1 MKKLVYKTSA
11 LIALIL
17 ILFSCK
23 TLNTNFIT
31 VKGVVSDELGPIA
44 DANVQ
49 VQGNPNSVKTD
60 FDGNYSIQA
69 KKGDTLIVSYSTIAF
84 KKVKVENYNII
95 NVTLESPELLKNVVQ
110 SGSVKRN
117 NNHSNLAPA
126 TNDPLIVV
134 NGNIL
139 HKDIMNVN
147 AIDSKNIESM
157 SVLKDKAATAVYGQ
171 IAKNGAILITTK
183 NISKR
188 ELKKLY
194 EKYSLENSI
203 KSETEVFKISGTVYD
218 CEKLELAG
226 AYIKNLNSKAE
237 TQADFDGKFSIEVKL
252 NDVLEISLLGF
263 KSQKVK
269 IENKENLVVNLKAE
283 QQIMLEKPVIYLYPT
298 EKTAIDIKLDLKGKL
313 LTTFPKYDKNWDV
326 IAEPNGQ
333 IFDKKT
339 NRYYS
344 SLFWDGTIDFPSA
357 HYKFDDGFVVAKEKL
372 VAFFIEKL
380 EHIGLNNQET
390 NDFIQYWLPIL
401 ERNNYNFIH
410 FLVNEEC
417 DEIATLNVNPK
428 PETSI
433 RIYMEF
439 YGLEKFTVI
448 KEQQLPKTERK
459 GFTLVEWGGADF
471 SNMMTEENFISMNK
485 LPKYISL
492 SHKRKDPKDIK
503 PLYIIDGGLASKILF
518 DKLHPSEIKKIETYS
533 GKEGAALYG
542 SDGVGG
548 VFIITTSKSKKWALK
563 ILQGF

>member
-1 MKKLVYKTSA
+1 MKKLVYKISA
-11 LIALIL
+11 LISLIL

-23 TLNTNFIT
+23 TLNTNFVT

-95 NVTLESPELLKNVVQ
+95 NVTLEAEEYPETIVVHKDI
-110 SGSVKRN
+110 KREN
-117 NNHSNLAPA
+117 AYSDNYTEA
-126 TNDPLIVV
+126 LIVV
-134 NGNIL
+134 NGNVL
-139 HKDIMNVN
+139 HKDIMY
-147 AIDSKNIESM
+147 AIDPKNIESVNVFKKENIP
-157 SVLKDKAATAVYGQ
+157 SNFINTKS
-171 IAKNGAILITTK
+171 NGAILITTK

-203 KSETEVFKISGTVYD
+203 KSETEVFKITGIVYD
-218 CEKLELAG
+218 CEKLELSG
-226 AYIKNLNSKAE
+226 TYIKNLNSKVE

-298 EKTAIDIKLDLKGKL
+298 EKTPIDIKLDLKGKL

-344 SLFWDGTIDFPSA
+344 SLFWDGTIDFPED
-357 HYKFDDGFVVAKEKL
+357 HYNYEDGFVVSKENLAK
-372 VAFFIEKL
+372 FFIEKL

-401 ERNNYNFIH
+401 ERNKYNFIH

-428 PETSI
+428 PETTI

-439 YGLEKFTVI
+439 YGLENFTPI
-448 KEQQLPKTERK
+448 KEQQLQKTKRK
-459 GFTLVEWGGADF
+459 GFILVEWGGADV
-471 SNMMTEENFISMNK
+471 S
-485 LPKYISL
+485 
-492 SHKRKDPKDIK
+492 
-503 PLYIIDGGLASKILF
+503 SKIRKNEF
-518 DKLHPSEIKKIETYS
+518 
-533 GKEGAALYG
+533 
-542 SDGVGG
+542 
-548 VFIITTSKSKKWALK
+548 
-563 ILQGF
+563 

>member
-1 MKKLVYKTSA
+1 MKITAISIV
-11 LIALIL
+11 LIL
-17 ILFSCK
+17 LLQSCK
-23 TLNTNFIT
+23 TLNHNLVT
-31 VKGVVSDELGPIA
+31 VSGVVSDELGPIYDA
-44 DANVQ
+44 DIQ

-69 KKGDTLIVSYSTIAF
+69 KKGDTLIFIYSKIIY
-84 KKVKVENYNII
+84 KKVRVENNKII
-95 NVTLESPELLKNVVQ
+95 NVTLEAKKHPEIIVQ
-110 SGSVKRN
+110 SGHIKRKN
-117 NNHSNLAPA
+117 IHSNLSPA
-126 TNDPLIVV
+126 NNDPLIVI
-134 NGNIL
+134 NGNIV
-139 HKDIMNVN
+139 HKDILD
-147 AIDSKNIESM
+147 AIDPKNIESM
-157 SVLKDKAATAVYGQ
+157 NVVKNDKIPPTFDNV
-171 IAKNGAILITTK
+171 KNGIILITTK

-218 CEKLELAG
+218 CEKLELPG

-237 TQADFDGKFSIEVKL
+237 TQADFDGKFSIEAKL
-252 NDVLEISLLGF
+252 NDVLEISFLGF

-283 QQIMLEKPVIYLYPT
+283 QQIMLEKPVIYLYPP
-298 EKTAIDIKLDLKGKL
+298 EKTAIEIKLDLKGKL

-344 SLFWDGTIDFPSA
+344 SLFWDGTIDFPEE
-357 HYKFDDGFVVAKEKL
+357 HYKYHDGFIVPKEKSIEFL
-372 VAFFIEKL
+372 IEKL

-390 NDFIQYWLPIL
+390 NEFIQYWLPLL
-401 ERNNYNFIH
+401 ERNKYNFIH

-417 DEIATLNVNPK
+417 DEIAILNVNPK
-428 PETSI
+428 PETTI

-439 YGLEKFTVI
+439 YGLENFTEI

-471 SNMMTEENFISMNK
+471 SGEMSEKDFFKVNNLPEFITLDYKRNEKRDFLYVIDNK
-485 LPKYISL
+485 IST
-492 SHKRKDPKDIK
+492 KKK
-503 PLYIIDGGLASKILF
+503 F
-518 DKLHPSEIKKIETYS
+518 DKLYPSEIEKIKILDGMS
-533 GKEGAALYG
+533 GAACYG
-542 SDGVGG
+542 EIGRNG
-548 VFIITTSKSKKWALK
+548 VFMISTKNPKK
-563 ILQGF
+563 